1 MMTNQTHKNN
11 TTMMSSINQNYIIDT
26 VIIWCQKGIVCEQ
39 WNTAECSIGVPPHP
53 TSEWKDETNRS
64 DVNWTREL
72 IIHLSGGGVER
83 GKERES
89 LKKGYRWSSDGA
101 ESQSVA
107 RCFDITWVHRHHMPL
122 DLTTCPTHTHIYT
135 HTCTHTHLFVNSLM
149 FNTSPCILILPK
161 MSKLYHHVFFYLKN
175 CATFF

>member
-1 MMTNQTHKNN
+1 MTTLHVIGSLMMTNQTHKNN

-39 WNTAECSIGVPPHP
+39 WNTAEYTPTTPTT

-72 IIHLSGGGVER
+72 IIHLSGGGGGVER

-101 ESQSVA
+101 ESECGTVL
-107 RCFDITWVHRHHMPL
+107 WHHLGAHTPYATRPDNL
-122 DLTTCPTHTHIYT
+122 PYTHTHIYT
-135 HTCTHTHLFVNSLM
+135 HMHTHTPVCEL
-149 FNTSPCILILPK
+149 T
-161 MSKLYHHVFFYLKN
+161 HV
-175 CATFF
+175 